1 MPMTWEEDLKPIFR
15 PDDVHM
21 GRMKVDPE
29 KCNGCGLCIENCI
42 FRAWEMGDGNVPRFK
57 DNWACFSCYNC
68 MVACPVDAISID
80 EPYHVDA
87 GFWKTYPHPLPAI
100 YPLQPQDVNG
110 NLDEWNEVEKVVYT
124 RRSVRNFSDKP
135 VPEPLIRRV
144 LEAGRA
150 APSGGNS
157 QPWKFIVVTNKAL
170 MDEMNEAA
178 RGILTGLHRI
188 YVNDESVKTLAAG
201 YEAAPNPASYDPR
214 IIQGGI
220 GTALVN
226 RVCPILLG
234 APAVILIAADSRAIG
249 GPQMQVGICGTNM
262 VLVANSLG
270 LKATWVGF
278 VAVCNMVPPIMEKL
292 GLQAPFSITSS
303 VVLGY
308 PRFKQEGIVPREF
321 RPITW
326 WREGAGGPEIEEIPA
341 IPEVN
346 K

>member
-1 MPMTWEEDLKPIFR
+1 MTWEKDLKPIFR
-15 PDDVHM
+15 PDAVHM
-21 GRMKVDPE
+21 GRMKIDSE
-29 KCNGCGLCIENCI
+29 KCSGCGLCIENCL
-42 FRAWEMGDGNVPRFK
+42 FRAWEMGHDNVPRFK

-68 MVACPVDAISID
+68 MVACPVGAISID

-100 YPLQPQDVNG
+100 YPLQPQDASG
-110 NLDEWNEVEKVVYT
+110 NTAEWNEVEKVIFT
-124 RRSVRNFSDKP
+124 RRSVRNFTDKP

-150 APSGGNS
+150 SPSSGNC

-170 MDEMNEAA
+170 INEINEAA
-178 RGILTGLHRI
+178 RNILTGLYRM
-188 YVNDESVKTLAAG
+188 YADDGAVKTLASR
-201 YEAAPNPASYDPR
+201 YEASPNPATYDPR
-214 IIQGGI
+214 FIRGGV

-226 RVCPILLG
+226 RVISVLLG
-234 APAVILIAADSRAIG
+234 APVVILIAADSRAIG

-262 VLVANSLG
+262 VLAATSLG
-270 LKATWVGF
+270 LGATWVGF
-278 VAVCNMVPPIMEKL
+278 VAVCNMAPSIMKKL
-292 GLQAPFSITSS
+292 GLQYPFSITSS

-308 PRFKQEGIVPREF
+308 PRFKQKGIVPREF

-326 WREGAGGPEIEEIPA
+326 WREGADSPDIEETPA
-341 IPEVN
+341 IPEIN